1 MKCPEEKIY
10 YGVICERFPEPSVY
24 FETFESAIRW
34 AKSEQPAYR
43 PYYIV
48 ECVEHYEICGSVD
61 DKKET
66 KEMKDE
72 NKTYEQGLSDAW
84 EAARKIITFTKD
96 GGLSVEALEKIFGTQ
111 ICEEI
116 VRDFDVFE
124 AIAKIKA
131 YEEKQQ
137 KIEQEIKVGDEACRK
152 DRKDCKF
159 VVTAMTKDKLCFDCI
174 SKQGVFYQICDPN
187 LIEKT
192 GRYFPQVEELLK
204 AMKEGQ

>member
-84 EAARKIITFTKD
+84 EAAKKIVGEVLYGGFTREE
-96 GGLSVEALEKIFGTQ
+96 LQEIFG
-111 ICEEI
+111 EI
-116 VRDFDVFE
+116 YASNIMVKFTAAE
-124 AIAKIKA
+124 ATAKIKA
-131 YEEKQQ
+131 YEDKQ
-137 KIEQEIKVGDEACRK
+137 KEIKVGDEVYMNFAPNETGIVTRIYPKGKIYIMWEDGACGRY
-152 DRKDCKF
+152 DIINCK
-159 VVTAMTKDKLCFDCI
+159 
-174 SKQGVFYQICDPN
+174 
-187 LIEKT
+187 KT
-192 GRYFPQVEELLK
+192 GRHFPQVEELLK